1 MRTEIQIR
9 AELRTVCEQI
19 NINRELQR
27 QTETD
32 LRDAVIR
39 LNKSLHL
46 RNDLEQELIE
56 SRKINTRKS

>member
-56 SRKINTRKS
+56 SRKIKKENA